1 MKILQVLL
9 LSIFLNLSI
18 FADDKLE
25 NTQVLK
31 NLYDNVIL
39 NSVNNTL
46 SQLKNIEEALI
57 AKDTKKVQ
65 NDFMYLVRGWKS
77 VETFYILGDLN
88 DEYIDTPRY
97 IDIFHNGNEDI
108 TQQLDRA
115 IKSTDEIK
123 VVLFKNSLKSINAL
137 EYVLFAKDIK
147 DSRVNSIALKI
158 VSKIKSLVEDI
169 KEEYKNSEPYF
180 LGDVKKANSITIN
193 TIVQNTYKLKEWRIG
208 EVLGLTKKYEG
219 NPDNKRAEYY
229 LSKNS
234 ANSIEAILT
243 TLKNIFNNDKYED
256 YGDYLLKLTDEKQ
269 VKRLRDAID
278 KSILLTKKIKND
290 DFSNSK
296 ELYEEVSKIHVILFL
311 EIIEELSINAKIL
324 EADGD

>member
-18 FADDKLE
+18 LADDKME

-39 NSVNNTL
+39 SSVDGTL
-46 SQLKNIEEALI
+46 LQLKNIEEALK

-65 NDFMYLVRGWKS
+65 NSFEYLVKNWKS
-77 VETFYILGDLN
+77 VEAFYILGDLN

-115 IKSTDEIK
+115 IKSTDEIR

-137 EYVLFAKDIK
+137 EYVLFAKDIN

-158 VSKIKSLVEDI
+158 VATIKSLVEDI
-169 KEEYKNSEPYF
+169 KEEYKNLETNF
-180 LGDVKKANSITIN
+180 LSDVKKANSITIN

-219 NPDNKRAEYY
+219 DPDNKRAEYY

-234 ANSIEAILT
+234 ANGIEAILT
-243 TLKNIFNNDKYED
+243 TLKNIFDNDKYED
-256 YGDYLLKLTDEKQ
+256 YGDFLLKITNEKQ

>member
-18 FADDKLE
+18 LADDKME

-39 NSVNNTL
+39 SSVDGTL
-46 SQLKNIEEALI
+46 LQLKNIEEALK

-65 NDFMYLVRGWKS
+65 NSFEYLVKNWKS
-77 VETFYILGDLN
+77 VEAFYILGDLN

-115 IKSTDEIK
+115 IKSTDEIR

-137 EYVLFAKDIK
+137 EYVLFAKDIN

-158 VSKIKSLVEDI
+158 VATIKSLVEDI
-169 KEEYKNSEPYF
+169 KEEYKNLETNF
-180 LGDVKKANSITIN
+180 LSDVKKANSITIN

-219 NPDNKRAEYY
+219 DPDNKRAEYY

-234 ANSIEAILT
+234 ANGIEAILT
-243 TLKNIFNNDKYED
+243 TLKNIFDNDKYED
-256 YGDYLLKLTDEKQ
+256 YGDFLLKITNEKQ
-269 VKRLRDAID
+269 IKRLRDAID

-296 ELYEEVSKIHVILFL
+296 ELYEEVSEIHVILFL

>member
-18 FADDKLE
+18 LADDKME

-39 NSVNNTL
+39 SSVDGTL
-46 SQLKNIEEALI
+46 LQLKNIEEALK

-65 NDFMYLVRGWKS
+65 NSFEYLVKNWKS
-77 VETFYILGDLN
+77 VEAFYILGDLN

-115 IKSTDEIK
+115 IKSTDEIR

-137 EYVLFAKDIK
+137 EYVLFAKDIN

-158 VSKIKSLVEDI
+158 VATIKSLVEDI
-169 KEEYKNSEPYF
+169 KEEYKNLETNF
-180 LGDVKKANSITIN
+180 LSDVKKANSITIN

-219 NPDNKRAEYY
+219 DPDNKRAEYY

-234 ANSIEAILT
+234 ANGIEAILT
-243 TLKNIFNNDKYED
+243 TLKNIFDNDKYED
-256 YGDYLLKLTDEKQ
+256 YGDFLLKITNEKQ

-296 ELYEEVSKIHVILFL
+296 ELYEEVSEIHVILFL

>member
-18 FADDKLE
+18 FADDKME

-39 NSVNNTL
+39 NSVDGTL
-46 SQLKNIEEALI
+46 LELKNIEEALKV
-57 AKDTKKVQ
+57 KDTKKVQ
-65 NDFMYLVRGWKS
+65 NSFEYLVKNWKG
-77 VETFYILGDLN
+77 VEAFYILGDLN

-115 IKSTDEIK
+115 IKSTDEIR

-137 EYVLFAKDIK
+137 EYVLFAKDIN
-147 DSRVNSIALKI
+147 DSRVNSIALNI

-169 KEEYKNSEPYF
+169 KEEYRNQETTF
-180 LGDVKKANSITIN
+180 LSDVKKANSITIN

-234 ANSIEAILT
+234 ANGIEAILT
-243 TLKNIFNNDKYED
+243 TLKNIFDNDKYED
-256 YGDYLLKLTDEKQ
+256 YGDFLLKITNEEQ

-296 ELYEEVSKIHVILFL
+296 ELYEEVSEIHVILFL

>member
-18 FADDKLE
+18 FADDKME
-25 NTQVLK
+25 NSQVLK

-39 NSVNNTL
+39 TNVNNTL
-46 SQLKNIEEALI
+46 LELKNIEEALKV
-57 AKDTKKVQ
+57 KDTKKVQ
-65 NDFMYLVRGWKS
+65 NSFEYLVKNWKS
-77 VETFYILGDLN
+77 VEAFYILGDLN

-115 IKSTDEIK
+115 IKSTDEIR

-137 EYVLFAKDIK
+137 EYVLFTKDIK
-147 DSRVNSIALKI
+147 DSRVNNIALKI
-158 VSKIKSLVEDI
+158 VSKIKSLVEDM
-169 KEEYKNSEPYF
+169 KEEYKNLEPNF
-180 LGDVKKANSITIN
+180 LSNIKKANSITIN
-193 TIVQNTYKLKEWRIG
+193 AIVQNTYKLKEWRIG

-234 ANSIEAILT
+234 ANAIEAILT
-243 TLKNIFNNDKYED
+243 TLKNIFDNDKYED
-256 YGDYLLKLTDEKQ
+256 YGDFLLKITDEKQ
-269 VKRLRDAID
+269 VKRLRDSIN
-278 KSILLTKKIKND
+278 KSILLTQKIKD
-290 DFSNSK
+290 DNFSNSK